1 MMNQLNIRKPTHK
14 RYILHGL
21 SNSTYVKYATVYSRC
36 KNQGNRGIMSFLT
49 GTNLLGVVR
58 EVVRGNLI
66 QYGKRRIATVVISRA
81 AYICSPAVAVLTN
94 STKIIRCCQVVFTS
108 VGFVMEAVENVSH
121 MTYIPLDLIIF
132 GQPIT
137 AVEPGRFSTTAWGNM
152 ADIIRNL
159 PGIHEH
165 EDL

>member
-36 KNQGNRGIMSFLT
+36 KRQGNRGIMSFLT
-49 GTNLLGVVR
+49 GINLLG
-58 EVVRGNLI
+58 VVRGNLI
-66 QYGKRRIATVVISRA
+66 QYGKRRIATVVILGG
-81 AYICSPAVAVLTN
+81 AYMCAPAVAVLTN
-94 STKIIRCCQVVFTS
+94 ATRLIRCCQVVFTT
-108 VGFVMEAVENVSH
+108 VGFAMEAVEDASH
-121 MTYIPLDLIIF
+121 MTYLPLDLIIF
-132 GQPIT
+132 GQPI
-137 AVEPGRFSTTAWGNM
+137 AVVEPGRFSTGAWRNM
-152 ADIIRNL
+152 ADIIKNL